1 MREEAKLQR
10 WITWEIFSELNLMNL
25 IQSSKDDLK
34 GAIMRLREKNPAM
47 GYSQAV
53 KDLSY
58 LCRAWAL
65 LTGNSGPYLWFSSQG
80 AACSE
85 KCCWKIPLTENQERR
100 GG

>member
-1 MREEAKLQR
+1 MREEAKSKR
-10 WITWEIFSELNLMNL
+10 WITREIFSELNLMNL

-34 GAIMRLREKNPAM
+34 GAIMGLRGKNPAT
-47 GYSQAV
+47 GQSQAV

-58 LCRAWAL
+58 LSRAWAL
-65 LTGNSGPYLWFSSQG
+65 LTGNSGSCLRFSSRG

-85 KCCWKIPLTENQERR
+85 KCCWKIPLTEKQERK